1 MPIHIG
7 KIILEHVESLGQNKS
22 EFARRIGVTPQN
34 VYTVFRRS
42 SISTDLLLRISRVL
56 GYNFFQYYAMHEP
69 LLVTDG
75 DLQTYASAQ
84 ELEKQVNELR
94 NEKELLA
101 QENAYLKELN
111 TLLRGPITVQESTPV
126 YMPVKKAVK
135 RKKAAPGPA
144 KKTARKVKKK

>member
-7 KIILEHVESLGQNKS
+7 KIILDHVESLGQNKS

-34 VYTVFRRS
+34 VYTVFRRA

-56 GYNFFQYYAMHEP
+56 GYNFFQYYALHEP
-69 LLVTDG
+69 LLVADG
-75 DLQTYASAQ
+75 DAQTYASAQ
-84 ELEKQVNELR
+84 ELEKEVNELQ

-111 TLLRGPITVQESTPV
+111 LLLRGPAAAEETTASKTT
-126 YMPVKKAVK
+126 MRKTVK
-135 RKKAAPGPA
+135 RKKPVPAAA
-144 KKTARKVKKK
+144 KKTTRKTNKK